1 MSVKPMESELE
12 LLVKEGKLTA
22 NQAALLGKLAPGSY
36 CTHKSW
42 GFGKVAM
49 WNLPL
54 NQIVID
60 FESKKGHTM
69 QPQYAADTLTPL
81 PPEHIRVLAASEPG
95 KIRELAA
102 GQPAELVRIALKSFG
117 GSATLETM
125 NAALKAAL
133 PSEAEAKKFW
143 DAARRS
149 LKKDG
154 HFFIP
159 SKKSE
164 PWILRETA
172 LSRADELLE
181 IWKSSRQIKNQ
192 IVAAENVLREKDA
205 FTTNPSALAPV
216 INGLDDY
223 ARKHRRLNLAESLEA
238 LLLRDDIIAAI
249 PGAPPPPEGAP
260 SVAAILREEESR
272 LAKIISSLSAARQ
285 KRILVEFSKAFGDE
299 ARERLLAL
307 IPDAPG
313 RVAGEIARLL
323 AEMGHEDAVK
333 TTLARLVSD
342 HSISSE
348 LLLWLCKERKGRF
361 APLMDERIL
370 SCLIAAMERDLL
382 NEIKATRIQD
392 MLLTDQQLIADLL
405 AGTHIHGVRDLTRKI
420 MFTPALDD
428 LSKRSLLARII
439 KLYPEMH
446 AVVTGEGTPNGGDA
460 GASSEKL
467 IVSWESLEKRKLELE
482 ELVNKKIPE
491 NSKDIQIARE
501 YGDLRENFEFKSAK
515 EMQAVLMRRKSEL
528 EAELARAQGT
538 DFSTADSSSVSIGT
552 WVELEEEDGKIDR
565 YAILGAWDGDPE
577 KGILSY
583 QTAIG
588 QVLLGR
594 VVGDTVELPME
605 SGTRRVT
612 IKSIVPYKK

>member
-1 MSVKPMESELE
+1 MESELE
-12 LLVKEGKLTA
+12 SLVKEGKLTA
-22 NQAALLGKLAPGSY
+22 KQATILGQLAPGNY
-36 CTHKSW
+36 CAHKSW
-42 GFGKVAM
+42 GFGKVAA

-60 FESKKGHTM
+60 FEGKKGHAM
-69 QPQYAADTLTPL
+69 QPQYAAETLTPL
-81 PPEHIRVLAASEPG
+81 SAQHIRVLSATEPD

-102 GQPAELVRIALKSFG
+102 SHPAELVRIALNSFG

-125 NAALKAAL
+125 QAALKPAL
-133 PSEAEAKKFW
+133 SSEAEAKKFW
-143 DAARRS
+143 ETARRV

-154 HFFIP
+154 HFFVP
-159 SKKSE
+159 SKKNE
-164 PWILRETA
+164 PWVLRDTA

-181 IWKSSRQIKNQ
+181 IWRSSRQIKNQ
-192 IVAAENVLREKDA
+192 ILAAENVLREKEA
-205 FTTNPSALAPV
+205 FAAEPAALAPV

-238 LLLRDDIIAAI
+238 LLLRDDIIAAV
-249 PGAPPPPEGAP
+249 PGAPQPPDGAP
-260 SVAAILREEESR
+260 SVAAILREEEGR

-285 KRILVEFSKAFGDE
+285 KRILVEFSKAFGNQ
-299 ARERLLAL
+299 ATERLLAL

-323 AEMGHEDAVK
+323 AEMGHEDAVQ
-333 TTLARLVSD
+333 TALARLVSD

-392 MLLTDQQLIADLL
+392 MLLTDQQLIPDLL
-405 AGTHIHGVRDLTRKI
+405 SGTHINVVRDLTRKI

-428 LSKRSLLARII
+428 LSKRSLLARVI

-446 AVVTGEGTPNGGDA
+446 SVVTGEGAIDGGDSGSA
-460 GASSEKL
+460 GEKL
-467 IVSWESLEKRKLELE
+467 IVSWESLEKRKFEFE

-538 DFSTADSSSVSIGT
+538 DFSNADTSSVNIGT
-552 WVELEEEDGKIDR
+552 WVELVEDNGKIDR
-565 YAILGAWDGDPE
+565 YAILGAWDSDPAR
-577 KGILSY
+577 GILSY
-583 QTAIG
+583 RTAIG
-588 QVLLGR
+588 QALLGH
-594 VVGDTVELPME
+594 VVGDAVELPME
-605 SGTRRVT
+605 TGTRRVT
-612 IKSIVPYKK
+612 IKSISPYKT

>member
-1 MSVKPMESELE
+1 MESELE
-12 LLVKEGKLTA
+12 SLVKEGKLTSK
-22 NQAALLGKLAPGSY
+22 QAAILGQLAPGNY

-42 GFGKVAM
+42 GFGKVAA

-60 FESKKGHTM
+60 FEGKKGHSM

-81 PPEHIRVLAASEPG
+81 PAQHIRVLSTTEPDRV
-95 KIRELAA
+95 RELAA
-102 GQPAELVRIALKSFG
+102 GHPAELVRIALNSFG
-117 GSATLETM
+117 GSATLDTM
-125 NAALKAAL
+125 HAALKPAL
-133 PSEAEAKKFW
+133 TSEAEAKKFW
-143 DAARRS
+143 DTARRL

-154 HFFIP
+154 HFFVP

-164 PWILRETA
+164 PWVLRDTA

-181 IWKSSRQIKNQ
+181 IWRASRQIKNQ
-192 IVAAENVLREKDA
+192 ILAAENVLREKEA
-205 FTTNPSALAPV
+205 FLENPAALAPV

-238 LLLRDDIIAAI
+238 LLLRDDILAAI
-249 PGAPPPPEGAP
+249 PGAPQPPAGAP
-260 SVAAILREEESR
+260 SVAAILREEEGR

-285 KRILVEFSKAFGDE
+285 KRILFEFSKAFGDQ
-299 ARERLLAL
+299 ATERLLAL

-323 AEMGHEDAVK
+323 AEMGHEDAVQ
-333 TTLARLVSD
+333 TALARLVSD

-392 MLLTDQQLIADLL
+392 MLLTDQQLILDLL
-405 AGTHIHGVRDLTRKI
+405 AGTHINVVRDLTRKI

-428 LSKRSLLARII
+428 LSKRSLLARVI

-446 AVVTGEGTPNGGDA
+446 AVVTGEAATNAGGS
-460 GASSEKL
+460 GEKL
-467 IVSWESLEKRKLELE
+467 IVSWESLEKRKLEFE

-538 DFSTADSSSVSIGT
+538 DFSNVDTSSVSIGT
-552 WVELEEEDGKIDR
+552 WVELVEEDGKIDR
-565 YAILGAWDGDPE
+565 YAILGAWDSDPA

-588 QVLLGR
+588 QALLGH
-594 VVGDTVELPME
+594 VVGDAVELPME
-605 SGTRRVT
+605 TGTRRVT
-612 IKSIVPYKK
+612 IKSISSYKH